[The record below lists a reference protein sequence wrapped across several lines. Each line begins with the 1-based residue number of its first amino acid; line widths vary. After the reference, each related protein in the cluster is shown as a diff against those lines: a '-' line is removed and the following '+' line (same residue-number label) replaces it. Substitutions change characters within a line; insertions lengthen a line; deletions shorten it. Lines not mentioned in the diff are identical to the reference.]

1 MGNRIGFVPVSIR
14 IVQGIEQV
22 AEVRVDPGD
31 HGAPLLGL
39 GGQFLKVRLVLVRLV
54 PVGKLHNFLERSMGD
69 LGCEQAEEGL
79 ATLVVT
85 DRLPAHKIQSGK
97 GIDVIAVGDF
107 RIIRMILRSRII
119 WVCLVVR
126 ILRHTVGFELES
138 ALRPGFGR
146 RVPEGRL
153 KEGMGPHVMQFGHHE
168 LITVR
173 SRQSLDIVE
182 RRALP
187 GRGTTVAPFAPVTC
201 RVSGLCQNVSHRQVL
216 CPDRLLRIVRVVA
229 VGKGVALVKAGLL
242 GGAGRR
248 ADRATITPA
257 EIHSRGRQAV
267 KVRSQHVGLALGLSI
282 SLAVWTNRPPPHI
295 VDIEVE
301 DIGPL
306 GTEGKGREQEAKAAN
321 KRGDFFHIRY
331 RFILQS

>member
-14 IVQGIEQV
+14 ILQGIDQV
-22 AEVRVDPGD
+22 AEVGIDTGD
-31 HGAPLLGL
+31 HGAPLPGL
-39 GGQFLKVRLVLVRLV
+39 VGQVLKVGLVLVSLI
-54 PVGKLHNFLERSMGD
+54 PIGELLDFLEGSMGD
-69 LGCEQAEEGL
+69 LCRKQAKEWFLGL
-79 ATLVVT
+79 LVT
-85 DRLPAHKIQSGK
+85 DRLRAYEIQSGE

-107 RIIRMILRSRII
+107 RIIRMILQSRII

-168 LITVR
+168 LVTVR
-173 SRQSLDIVE
+173 SRQSLDIVQGG
-182 RRALP
+182 LLHVLGSSISP
-187 GRGTTVAPFAPVTC
+187 LAPVTC
-201 RVSGLCQNVSHRQVL
+201 RVTGLCQNVSHRQVL

-248 ADRATITPA
+248 ADSATITPA

-267 KVRSQHVGLALGLSI
+267 KVRSQHVGLALGLAI
-282 SLAVWTNRPPPHI
+282 SLTVWTNGSPTHVI
-295 VDIEVE
+295 DVKVK

-306 GTEGKGREQEAKAAN
+306 GTEGKGRAA
-321 KRGDFFHIRY
+321 G
-331 RFILQS
+331 S